1 MLALTDQLT
10 WHAVPVSD
18 FEDICFVQVYV
29 VLVLSLYCC
38 CFISW
43 FSIVSNILIL
53 HCLKYLDPPL
63 SQVSWSSIVSSIL
76 YGGSRYLRQWR
87 IKILETMEDQDTWD
101 NGGSRYLRQWRI
113 KIFETMEDQD
123 TWDNG
128 GSRYLRQ
135 WRIKIVSW
143 SSIVSSILILH
154 CLKYLF
160 YIAYPEFV
168 FLSNINRKQFL
179 SFIYLTM
186 L

>member
-53 HCLKYLDPPL
+53 HCLKYLDSPL
-63 SQVSWSSIVSSIL
+63 SQISWSSIVSNIL
-76 YGGSRYLRQWR
+76 ILHCLKYLDPPLSQ
-87 IKILETMEDQDTWD
+87 I
-101 NGGSRYLRQWRI
+101 
-113 KIFETMEDQD
+113 
-123 TWDNG
+123 
-128 GSRYLRQ
+128 
-135 WRIKIVSW
+135 SW

-154 CLKYLF
+154 CLKYLDPPLSQ
-160 YIAYPEFV
+160 IS
-168 FLSNINRKQFL
+168 FLHCIPWVCL
-179 SFIYLTM
+179 SVKY
-186 L
+186 